1 MAESKPD
8 DLVYRSK
15 LQVSSTIKIPL
26 ADLDFQFV
34 RSSGPGGQH
43 VNKTNSKVQLFW
55 NVAESEIIGRNL
67 KLRFMDKYAN
77 QISTAGVLLIE
88 SQTHRDQHLNKRV
101 ALQKLQKMIR
111 SVARPPKPRKPTKPT
126 KASKRKRLEN
136 KAQQSEKKKT
146 TTSQNG
152 RQLIAVRFRLS
163 QNLCSQLF
171 QQTHGLAD
179 IGFLFD
185 RVLRNFSL
193 NCERSFVTNFL
204 QCSQIGFHS
213 DIALTERNF
222 RSP

>member
-136 KAQQSEKKKT
+136 KAQQSEKKKK
-146 TTSQNG
+146 
-152 RQLIAVRFRLS
+152 RQPPKMED
-163 QNLCSQLF
+163 N
-171 QQTHGLAD
+171 
-179 IGFLFD
+179 
-185 RVLRNFSL
+185 
-193 NCERSFVTNFL
+193 
-204 QCSQIGFHS
+204 
-213 DIALTERNF
+213 
-222 RSP
+222 